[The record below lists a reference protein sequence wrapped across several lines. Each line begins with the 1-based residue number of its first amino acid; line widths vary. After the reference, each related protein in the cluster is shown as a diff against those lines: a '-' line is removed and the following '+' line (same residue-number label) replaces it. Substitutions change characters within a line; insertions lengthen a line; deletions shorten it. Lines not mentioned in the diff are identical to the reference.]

1 MTFGCCCCTE
11 IRNSYTKPQNN
22 LFTLLFAF
30 SLSLSLYLCLCLWF
44 CLCHSL
50 WHAEHQEQFYL
61 YLIISVTAGVLLCL
75 TLVIGRLT
83 LQRRGS
89 RLKRSSSVSGVAK
102 NFAETPIDGTG
113 GGGAAGGG
121 GGSNFQQMATG
132 ETHLGDTFGDDI
144 SDIDVDV
151 DLTAPMP
158 LSSLSSRNEV
168 SCNTNCLTKHGMA
181 MIFENPHADW
191 DLGINSVRWGFQLG
205 LSLVGCSTV

>member
-1 MTFGCCCCTE
+1 MLLAVG
-11 IRNSYTKPQNN
+11 IRKLGIQSTGLPI
-22 LFTLLFAF
+22 T
-30 SLSLSLYLCLCLWF
+30 YLHYF
-44 CLCHSL
+44 CFFFRFDSL

-83 LQRRGS
+83 LQRRGG

-113 GGGAAGGG
+113 GNGGG
-121 GGSNFQQMATG
+121 GGGGGGGNNFQQMATG
-132 ETHLGDTFGDDI
+132 ETHLADTFGDDI

-151 DLTAPMP
+151 DLTAPVP

-168 SCNTNCLTKHGMA
+168 SFN
-181 MIFENPHADW
+181 
-191 DLGINSVRWGFQLG
+191 
-205 LSLVGCSTV
+205 